1 MKCRDAEKEMILLLS
16 NDLDPQ
22 KQEIL
27 EAHLK
32 DCPACSQKYEEIKKD
47 LKRMADLPGR
57 RPEFDWDRS
66 WNVIRVRLNR
76 NTWARE
82 LRIFQSR
89 RIWKATA
96 VLGIFLL
103 GIVIGRQL
111 LSPPAADLSLQS
123 RRLEVTTRLIQNHLE
138 ETGLALLEYSNRRS
152 LATDRQIFDLEK
164 KRARFLLFQN
174 RTLQAFLEESA
185 DPSVSALLRD
195 LEILLYEAANL
206 EAGTAANHALIKT
219 MIKDKDIL
227 FRIRQIGLYQ
237 ASKTGKE
244 AKL

>member
-1 MKCRDAEKEMILLLS
+1 MNCRDAEKEMILLLS

-22 KQEIL
+22 KQQIL
-27 EAHLK
+27 EAHLG

-47 LKRMADLPGR
+47 LEWMAALPGR

-66 WNVIRVRLNR
+66 WNVIRDRLKR
-76 NTWARE
+76 NIWARE
-82 LRIFQSR
+82 LRIFQSL
-89 RIWKATA
+89 RILKTAA

-111 LSPPAADLSLQS
+111 LLPPAADLSLQS
-123 RRLEVTTRLIQNHLE
+123 RRLKVTSRLIQQHLE
-138 ETGLALLEYSNRRS
+138 ETGLALLEYSNRKS

-164 KRARFLLFQN
+164 QRARFLLFQN
-174 RTLQAFLEESA
+174 RTLQSFLEESV

-206 EAGTAANHALIKT
+206 EVGTTANHAFIKT

-237 ASKTGKE
+237 TSKTGKE